1 MADFCKECSIE
12 MWGSD
17 TGDFAGLITK
27 EEVDKGYGAAVL
39 CEGCGEMIL
48 VDHEGKRIDIEPNQ
62 RLKDAAERLK
72 ELE

>member
-17 TGDFAGLITK
+17 TGDLAGLITK
-27 EEVDKGYGAAVL
+27 EEVDQGMGVPVI
-39 CEGCGEMIL
+39 CEGCGVIL